1 MIISRQFLIQIITGR
16 VLTDILLSWVDKRFF
31 GFYLLIKLI
40 LRIYIFGLLIIL
52 GIYLG
57 TFLQQIQ
64 HKLRLHI
71 LPVIIS
77 EE

>member
-52 GIYLG
+52 GYTLG
-57 TFLQQIQ
+57 PFLLVMEQQYKSI
-64 HKLRLHI
+64 
-71 LPVIIS
+71 
-77 EE
+77 